1 MAGAGEAK
9 AKSDSLGAEEELRQ
23 EMELRQEGRL
33 TGEGIEQQDLNQ
45 GMDTGTHSST
55 RHGVDWGPSY
65 RVRPE
70 IEQAFP
76 TKKQI
81 EARAYEL
88 YLQGGCEDGHDI
100 ENWLIAEKE
109 LKQR

>member
-1 MAGAGEAK
+1 MAGTGEAK
-9 AKSDSLGAEEELRQ
+9 AKSDSLEAEE
-23 EMELRQEGRL
+23 ELRQEGRL
-33 TGEGIEQQDLNQ
+33 TGERIEQQDLNQ
-45 GMDTGTHSST
+45 GMDTGAHSST

-88 YLQGGCEDGHDI
+88 YLQRGCEDGHNI
-100 ENWLIAEKE
+100 EDWLIAEKE
-109 LKQR
+109 LKQQ